1 MEERISGSFET
12 DTESD
17 DPSLLRQQL
26 QEALGRCERLEA
38 ESAENERRLVAMR
51 ELLEQERHKSKEL
64 ARQATMQMQLAV
76 RPSAPAGNSAD
87 LATLRQENEQLS
99 GEIAQLREQLS
110 QTSIGEMQKYEQQL
124 NEFRDQ
130 LESVQ
135 RELVQQEQDLQQKI
149 KDTEL
154 QLSRERAEV
163 LREKANLERLRIE
176 IRHELEQAQR
186 EAEVLERMAPLQRLK
201 QEMRVGQTK
210 PEETT
215 PSTLSERIRQ
225 FIKRMG

>member
-1 MEERISGSFET
+1 VEERISGSFET
-12 DTESD
+12 ETESD

-26 QEALGRCERLEA
+26 QEVLGRCERLEA
-38 ESAENERRLVAMR
+38 EGSENERRLVAMR
-51 ELLEQERHKSKEL
+51 ELLEQERLKTKEL
-64 ARQATMQMQLAV
+64 ARQATMQIQLAA
-76 RPSAPAGNSAD
+76 RPPGGNSAD
-87 LATLRQENEQLS
+87 ASLRQENDRLNA
-99 GEIAQLREQLS
+99 EITELREQLAQS
-110 QTSIGEMQKYEQQL
+110 SFGEMQKYEQQL

-130 LESVQ
+130 LETVQ

-201 QEMRVGQTK
+201 QEMRVGQPK
-210 PEETT
+210 PEEAT
-215 PSTLSERIRQ
+215 PSSLSERIRQ